1 MGAAVLVYT
10 VVWGTVSGEYSFV
23 GDSCSGEYSRVGT
36 DVLVNTVVWQT
47 VVLVETVVWR
57 TVVWCRQS
65 SGVYSLVGQVF
76 WCLQCCGVC
85 MFLRRPEKVGWYLW
99 TVLRS
104 QLEEGADSEEE
115 LWVTDESDTET
126 EESDSGDGEDV

>member
-1 MGAAVLVYT
+1 MNT
-10 VVWGTVSGEYSFV
+10 VVWETV
-23 GDSCSGEYSRVGT
+23 
-36 DVLVNTVVWQT
+36 VLVNTVVWQT

-65 SGVYSLVGQVF
+65 CGTGVLVSTVL
-76 WCLQCCGVC
+76 WVC
-85 MFLRRPEKVGWYLW
+85 MFLRRPERACWYLW

-115 LWVTDESDTET
+115 LWVTDESDTEE
-126 EESDSGDGEDV
+126 EESDSGDGKDE

>member
-1 MGAAVLVYT
+1 
-10 VVWGTVSGEYSFV
+10 
-23 GDSCSGEYSRVGT
+23 
-36 DVLVNTVVWQT
+36 
-47 VVLVETVVWR
+47 
-57 TVVWCRQS
+57 
-65 SGVYSLVGQVF
+65 
-76 WCLQCCGVC
+76 

-126 EESDSGDGEDV
+126 EESDSGDGEGGEYEEREGSRETKRE